1 MVKDLEEAMYYHT
14 ITKAMCEKVEPAR
27 MDRSN
32 GRMFY
37 YDGQND
43 YENEWASRGVTG
55 EMREDPREGHS
66 GRYRRMYMESK
77 ENHMDK
83 TKKLQDLD
91 NYLQELSAD
100 IVEMINDASPEEKQ
114 LLQKKISGLAQK
126 IV

>member
-1 MVKDLEEAMYYHT
+1 
-14 ITKAMCEKVEPAR
+14 
-27 MDRSN
+27 
-32 GRMFY
+32 
-37 YDGQND
+37 
-43 YENEWASRGVTG
+43 
-55 EMREDPREGHS
+55 MREDPREGHS
-66 GRYRRMYMESK
+66 GRYRRMYMDSK

-114 LLQKKISGLAQK
+114 LLQKKISALAQK

>member
-14 ITKAMCEKVEPAR
+14 ITKAMCEKAEPAR

-37 YDGQND
+37 YDGQHD
-43 YENEWASRGVTG
+43 YGNEWASRGITG

-66 GRYRRMYMESK
+66 GRYRRMYMDSK

-114 LLQKKISGLAQK
+114 LLQKKISALAQK